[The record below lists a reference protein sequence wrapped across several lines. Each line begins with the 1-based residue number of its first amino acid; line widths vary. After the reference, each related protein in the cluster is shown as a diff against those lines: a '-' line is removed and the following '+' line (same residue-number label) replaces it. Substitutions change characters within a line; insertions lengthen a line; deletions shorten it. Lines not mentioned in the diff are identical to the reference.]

1 MIWNSE
7 TLSKALGIIAPSSI
21 EANEVQFNSN
31 DVRKGDLFIAL
42 KGNRDGHDYVAHA
55 IAQGATAVIVNRN
68 IPGVPNHKT
77 IIVDDTFDALKK
89 MAEYK
94 RQNSKAV
101 FIAITGSVGKTS
113 TKEALKIVLSA
124 FDDVFASRGNF
135 NNYLGMLLNL
145 VSLPDT
151 VRYAIFEL
159 GMNHKGEIKELS
171 KIIKPDIA
179 IITNISEA
187 HLEFFD
193 SLEEIT
199 NAKCEIFE
207 DLVKDG
213 IAIVNKDTQ
222 YYHNILSNLTKL
234 SISNIYS
241 FGNSNNTNAKL
252 ISYKHDDNKVH
263 LVYLINNN
271 KIEVTIPFIP
281 KHYAENFTAILL
293 VSYLLGKNL
302 ENASQQL
309 GNIPLTKGRGEI
321 VTVKIGTNNYRV
333 ICDYYNA
340 SPESMK
346 ASLRYLKLFKNANK
360 VAIIGEMLELWQNS
374 ERLHKDLIP
383 YITDARCSKV
393 FLVGT
398 HTKCISDLLPK
409 EITKAYFEN
418 VDALIKDLPNLLGK
432 DELIL
437 IKGSRGVRL
446 DRIVN
451 EICN

>member
-7 TLSKALGIIAPSSI
+7 TLSKALGIIVPSSI
-21 EANEVQFNSN
+21 CANEVQFNSN
-31 DVRKGDLFIAL
+31 DVQQGDLFIAL
-42 KGNRDGHDYVAHA
+42 KGNRDGHDYVMHA
-55 IAQGATAVIVNRN
+55 IEQGATAVIVSKE
-68 IPGVPNHKT
+68 IADIPNHKT
-77 IIVDDTFDALKK
+77 IMVNDTFDALEK
-89 MAEYK
+89 MAKYK
-94 RQNSKAV
+94 RQNSKAI
-101 FIAITGSVGKTS
+101 FIGITGSVGKTS
-113 TKEALKIVLSA
+113 TKEALKIMLST
-124 FDDVFASRGNF
+124 DSVFASRGNF
-135 NNYLGMLLNL
+135 NNYLGLLINL
-145 VSLPDT
+145 ASMPNSIK
-151 VRYAIFEL
+151 YAIFEL
-159 GMNHKGEIKELS
+159 GMNRKGEIKELS

-207 DLVKDG
+207 GLVKNG
-213 IAIVNKDTQ
+213 TAIINTDTQ
-222 YYHNILSNLTKL
+222 YYHNILANLKQL

-252 ISYKHDDNKVH
+252 ISYEHDNNKVH
-263 LVYLINNN
+263 LVYLISNN

-302 ENASQQL
+302 KNASQQL

-321 VTVKIGTNNYRV
+321 ITAKIGVNNYRV

-360 VAIIGEMLELWQNS
+360 VAIIGEMLELGKDS

-383 YITDARCSKV
+383 YILDADCPKV
-393 FLVGT
+393 FLVGS
-398 HTKCISDLLPK
+398 HTKYIYDLLPK
-409 EITKAYFEN
+409 RITKAYFEN
-418 VDALIKDLPNLLGK
+418 VDTLIKDLPNLLGT

-446 DRIVN
+446 DRIVFKAS
-451 EICN
+451 